1 MSMFEQPSQQP
12 KRLLP
17 NIPLKNTQ
25 MDTQKYTF
33 DKQTKEFLENTAQ
46 LDEKGRGYIEM
57 IVDGKSTKK
66 YLNQLNDAQ
75 IKLADYLDLKT
86 AIHTTSEPIRFK
98 IFQLGELKSL
108 LNTLN
113 GLDTKSGVHK
123 EGYREVTLRT
133 YEASI
138 TEEEKNAK
146 VKNIENSIETIQDEI
161 DTFNATTELVGY
173 NG

>member
-1 MSMFEQPSQQP
+1 MKVVQNNSYDIDNKPIYNSSE
-12 KRLLP
+12 LLEEA
-17 NIPLKNTQ
+17 
-25 MDTQKYTF
+25 
-33 DKQTKEFLENTAQ
+33 KEL
-46 LDEKGRGYIEM
+46 M
-57 IVDGKSTKK
+57 
-66 YLNQLNDAQ
+66 
-75 IKLADYLDLKT
+75 ADYLKLKT
-86 AIHTTSEPIRFK
+86 AIHTTSEPIRLK

-108 LNTLN
+108 LNTVN

-138 TEEEKNAK
+138 TEEEKNTK
-146 VKNIENSIETIQDEI
+146 VKTIEDSIELIQDQI

>member
-1 MSMFEQPSQQP
+1 MKVNQNNSYDVDNKPVYDS
-12 KRLLP
+12 
-17 NIPLKNTQ
+17 LKL
-25 MDTQKYTF
+25 Y
-33 DKQTKEFLENTAQ
+33 
-46 LDEKGRGYIEM
+46 
-57 IVDGKSTKK
+57 
-66 YLNQLNDAQ
+66 NDAVEQ
-75 IKLADYLDLKT
+75 LKDYLELKS

-108 LNTLN
+108 LNTVN

-138 TEEEKNAK
+138 TEEEKNTK
-146 VKNIENSIETIQDEI
+146 VKTIEDSIELIQDEI

-173 NG
+173 EG

>member
-1 MSMFEQPSQQP
+1 M
-12 KRLLP
+12 KLAKALK
-17 NIPLKNTQ
+17 LKN
-25 MDTQKYTF
+25 K
-33 DKQTKEFLENTAQ
+33 KLKE
-46 LDEKGRGYIEM
+46 Y
-57 IVDGKSTKK
+57 KSTLMKVIQNNSYDIDNK
-66 YLNQLNDAQ
+66 SIYNSTDLYNEAVAMLGDYLN
-75 IKLADYLDLKT
+75 LKT
-86 AIHTTSEPIRFK
+86 AIHTTSEPIRLK

-108 LNTLN
+108 LNTVN

-146 VKNIENSIETIQDEI
+146 VKNIEDSIELIQDEI

>member
-1 MSMFEQPSQQP
+1 M
-12 KRLLP
+12 KLAKALK
-17 NIPLKNTQ
+17 LKN
-25 MDTQKYTF
+25 K
-33 DKQTKEFLENTAQ
+33 KLKE
-46 LDEKGRGYIEM
+46 Y
-57 IVDGKSTKK
+57 KSTLMKVIHHNSYDVDNK
-66 YLNQLNDAQ
+66 PIYDSTNLYNEAVELL
-75 IKLADYLDLKT
+75 KDYLELKT
-86 AIHTTSEPIRFK
+86 AIHTCSEPIRFK

-138 TEEEKNAK
+138 TEEEKNDK
-146 VKNIENSIETIQDEI
+146 VKTIENSIELIQDEI